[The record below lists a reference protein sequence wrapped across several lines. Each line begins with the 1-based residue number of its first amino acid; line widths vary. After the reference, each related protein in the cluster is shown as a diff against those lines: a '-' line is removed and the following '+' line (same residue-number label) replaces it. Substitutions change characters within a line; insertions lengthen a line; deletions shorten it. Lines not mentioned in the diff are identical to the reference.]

1 MNNGIA
7 DMIAAMSRAN
17 SPRGEGCELI
27 YATWLG
33 DRLRVDSLP
42 IDIPAE
48 MVDIDTSLLEHSVT
62 VSAEIP
68 AEMTGC
74 EPIALSEQEI
84 KIAARLKAGDKVF
97 AVKKRGGERYAVIG
111 IYCSAV

>member
-1 MNNGIA
+1 MSNGIA

-17 SPRGEGCELI
+17 SPRGEGVEMI

-48 MVDIDTSLLEHSVT
+48 LVDIDSSLLEHSVAVT
-62 VSAEIP
+62 AEIP

-74 EPIALSEQEI
+74 EPINLCKQEI
-84 KIAARLKAGDKVF
+84 KIAARLKTGDTVF
-97 AVKKRGGERYAVIG
+97 AIKKRGSERYAVIG
-111 IYCSAV
+111 IYDSAV

>member
-33 DRLRVDSLP
+33 DRMRVDSLP

-48 MVDIDTSLLEHSVT
+48 MVDIERSLLEQSVT
-62 VSAEIP
+62 VSIEIP
-68 AEMTGC
+68 AAKTECGNISVKERQM
-74 EPIALSEQEI
+74 

-97 AVKKRGGERYAVIG
+97 AIKAPDGERYAVIG
-111 IYCSAV
+111 IYEPAV